1 MVSAEGVTHGDKPAK
16 VCQIQ
21 DSSLYST
28 FLATA
33 TSWLGEP
40 SMQTENCSKQL
51 AQLCGKKT
59 KSEVFAHVLATS
71 QYNEGNMFLE
81 LG

>member
-21 DSSLYST
+21 DSYLYST

-51 AQLCGKKT
+51 A
-59 KSEVFAHVLATS
+59 
-71 QYNEGNMFLE
+71 
-81 LG
+81 